1 MFLVFALVAAWMV
14 FLLTHAPAPVHAFEP
29 LKARAHAYSGVNPEE
44 YRAFAANL
52 RLCELYFTE
61 PTQGALFLYRALDH
75 LQNVGIHDAQ
85 YDIHDDVEELVR
97 DIGWEYERELQ
108 RHALEQKV
116 RFQTKYLNER
126 LDE

>member
-1 MFLVFALVAAWMV
+1 MFLVFALTAAWMV
-14 FLLTHAPAPVHAFEP
+14 FLLTRVPAPVHAFEP
-29 LKARAHAYSGVNPEE
+29 LKARAHAFSGVNPEE

-61 PTQGALFLYRALDH
+61 PTQGAAFLYRALDH
-75 LQNVGIHDAQ
+75 LQNVGIHDSQ

-108 RHALEQKV
+108 RNAVALKV
-116 RFQTKYLNER
+116 RLHTKYLNER